1 MKNKLV
7 KSFLMMSLA
16 VMMVVSNVGG
26 VLKVNAATASATNG
40 IVNFNRGNAQITI
53 QGNGGQSLT
62 GKEFHI
68 YRLFHAENSVG
79 NESINYTFNPEY
91 KLALQ
96 TIVGRKL
103 GIAATEITEYQV
115 IDYIQSLN
123 KNQVEGAYATQTP
136 EGSYSDFRYFV
147 EELRD
152 VIVAQGIV
160 GDVVSVASA
169 SSDNTIV
176 VQGLEYGYYLV
187 DETTAVG
194 DTHSAASL
202 CIVNTANPDASVVVK
217 SDYSG
222 IVKKIQEDDNKSSIG
237 NEGWNDIADYE
248 IGQTVPYMMAS
259 VIPNINGYHEYY
271 YAWHDVMDEA
281 LTFDPYSVQIEIL
294 DDESGDVYY
303 LDWSEF
309 KVIEN
314 PGNGD
319 TFMVEIED
327 IKKIVDRE
335 FDNMNALNE
344 NKYGQDV
351 ILTYTATLND
361 KAAKDMGRPG
371 FENDV
376 RLEFSNDPDSTGKE
390 ETGFTPWDTVVCFT
404 YQVDVLKTNNHDLE
418 LADAKFRLYYDEE
431 CTEEVYIKQ
440 TEDGYNVVNY
450 DSLWVP
456 QPVSSTNS
464 TSLGESVE
472 MVTDANGSIIIN
484 GLDEGTYY
492 LKETAAP
499 TGYRKLL
506 DPIVISINATYT
518 NYRND
523 YVKGDGATDK
533 TLVNLEA
540 MAHIKTFLEGVY
552 EEDDVV
558 LETNMETGEI
568 NITVIN
574 AVGKKL
580 PVTGSVLTPII
591 LAAGAGL
598 LGYSFKKRK
607 EE

>member
-7 KSFLMMSLA
+7 KSLLMMSLA

-558 LETNMETGEI
+558 LETNMETGKI

>member
-7 KSFLMMSLA
+7 KSILLMSLS
-16 VMMVVSNVGG
+16 VMMVASNVGG
-26 VLKVNAATASATNG
+26 VLKVDAAMASATNG

-53 QGNGGQSLT
+53 QGNGGQSLI

-68 YRLFHAENSVG
+68 YRLFGAENSVG

-96 TIVGRKL
+96 TIVGKKL
-103 GIAATEITEYQV
+103 SIATAEVTEYQV

-152 VIVAQGIV
+152 IIVSQGIT
-160 GDVVSVASA
+160 GDVVSVTSPSA
-169 SSDNTIV
+169 DNEIV
-176 VQGLEYGYYLV
+176 IQGLEYGYYLV
-187 DETTAVG
+187 DETSAVG

-217 SDYSG
+217 SDYTG
-222 IVKKIQEDDNKSSIG
+222 IVKKIQEDDNKTEIG
-237 NEGWNDIADYE
+237 NDGWNDIADYE
-248 IGQTVPYMMAS
+248 IGQTVPYMMSS
-259 VIPNINGYHEYY
+259 VIPNINGYHTYY
-271 YAWHDVMDEA
+271 YAWHDVIDEA
-281 LTFDPYSVQIEIL
+281 LTFNPHTVQIEIR
-294 DDESGDVYY
+294 DDESGLSYY
-303 LDWSEF
+303 LEQSEF

-319 TFMVEIED
+319 TFMVEVSD

-390 ETGFTPWDTVVCFT
+390 STGFTPWDTVVCFT

-418 LADAKFRLYYDEE
+418 LADAKFRLYYDAE
-431 CTEEVYIKQ
+431 CTKEVFVKQ
-440 TEDGYNVVNY
+440 TEDGYNVINY
-450 DSLWVP
+450 DSL
-456 QPVSSTNS
+456 SGATN
-464 TSLGESVE
+464 TVIPTE

-484 GLDEGTYY
+484 GLDDGTYY

-499 TGYRKLL
+499 VGYRKLL
-506 DPIVISINATYT
+506 DPIVITVNATFT

-533 TLVNLEA
+533 TLTKLEA
-540 MAHIKTFLEGVY
+540 MAHIKTFLDGIY
-552 EEDDVV
+552 EEEDVV
-558 LETNMETGEI
+558 LETNVDTGKI

-591 LAAGAGL
+591 IAAGAGL
-598 LGYSFKKRK
+598 VGYSFKRRK
-607 EE
+607 EEE

>member
-176 VQGLEYGYYLV
+176 VQGLEYGYYLI

-202 CIVNTANPDASVVVK
+202 CIVNTANPDANVVVK

-237 NEGWNDIADYE
+237 NDGWNDIADYE

-281 LTFDPYSVQIEIL
+281 LTFNPYSVQIEIY
-294 DDESGDVYY
+294 DDESGDYYY

-309 KVIEN
+309 KIIEN

-558 LETNMETGEI
+558 LETNMETGKI

>member
-96 TIVGRKL
+96 TIAGRKL

-202 CIVNTANPDASVVVK
+202 CIANTANPDASVVVK

-281 LTFDPYSVQIEIL
+281 LTFDPYSVQIEIF

-558 LETNMETGEI
+558 LETNMETGKI

>member
-103 GIAATEITEYQV
+103 GIAATEVTEYQV

-281 LTFDPYSVQIEIL
+281 LTFDPYSVQIEIF

>member
-281 LTFDPYSVQIEIL
+281 LTFDPYSVQIEIS

-303 LDWSEF
+303 LDRSEF

-558 LETNMETGEI
+558 LETNMETGKI

>member
-7 KSFLMMSLA
+7 KSILMMSLA
-16 VMMVVSNVGG
+16 VMMVVSSVGG
-26 VLKVNAATASATNG
+26 VLKVDAATASATNG
-40 IVNFNRGNAQITI
+40 TVNFNRGNAQITI
-53 QGNGGQSLT
+53 QGNDGQSLT

-68 YRLFHAENSVG
+68 YRLFGAENSVG

-96 TIVGRKL
+96 TIVGKKL
-103 GIAATEITEYQV
+103 GLTATDVTEYQV

-152 VIVAQGIV
+152 IIVSQGIT
-160 GDVVSVASA
+160 GDVVSVTSP

-187 DETTAVG
+187 DETSAVG

-202 CIVNTANPDASVVVK
+202 CIVNTANPDANVIVK
-217 SDYSG
+217 SDYTG
-222 IVKKIQEDDNKSSIG
+222 IVKKIQEDNNHSAIG
-237 NEGWNDIADYE
+237 NDGWNDIADYE
-248 IGQTVPYMMAS
+248 IGQTVPYMMGS
-259 VIPNINGYHEYY
+259 VIPDINGYHTYY

-281 LTFDPYSVQIEIL
+281 LTFNPYSVQIEIY
-294 DDESGDVYY
+294 DDESGDYYY

-309 KVIEN
+309 QIIEN

-319 TFMVEIED
+319 TFMVEIPD

-376 RLEFSNDPDSTGKE
+376 RLEFSNDPDSVGKG

-404 YQVDVLKTNNHDLE
+404 YQVDVLKTNNHDLA
-418 LADAKFRLYYDEE
+418 LADAKFRLYYDED
-431 CTEEVYIKQ
+431 CTEEVYVKQ
-440 TEDGYNVVNY
+440 TEDGYNVINY
-450 DSLWVP
+450 DSMWGLIP
-456 QPVSSTNS
+456 SSLDAQETIK
-464 TSLGESVE
+464 TVE
-472 MVTDANGSIIIN
+472 MVSDANGSIIIN

-492 LKETAAP
+492 LKETEAP
-499 TGYRKLL
+499 VGYRKLL
-506 DPIVISINATYT
+506 DPIVITIDATFT
-518 NYRND
+518 NFRND

-533 TLVNLEA
+533 TLTKLEA

-558 LETNMETGEI
+558 LETNMETGKI

-580 PVTGSVLTPII
+580 PVTGSVLTPIFI
-591 LAAGAGL
+591 AAGAGL
-598 LGYSFKKRK
+598 VGYSFKRRK

>member
-281 LTFDPYSVQIEIL
+281 LTFDPYSVQIEIF

>member
-237 NEGWNDIADYE
+237 NDGWNDIADYE

-281 LTFDPYSVQIEIL
+281 LTFNPYSVQIEIY
-294 DDESGDVYY
+294 DDESGDYYY

-309 KVIEN
+309 KIIEN

-558 LETNMETGEI
+558 LETNMETGKI

>member
-160 GDVVSVASA
+160 GDVVSVSSA

-187 DETTAVG
+187 EETTAVG

-237 NEGWNDIADYE
+237 NEGWNDIADY
-248 IGQTVPYMMAS
+248 
-259 VIPNINGYHEYY
+259 
-271 YAWHDVMDEA
+271 
-281 LTFDPYSVQIEIL
+281 
-294 DDESGDVYY
+294 
-303 LDWSEF
+303 
-309 KVIEN
+309 
-314 PGNGD
+314 
-319 TFMVEIED
+319 
-327 IKKIVDRE
+327 
-335 FDNMNALNE
+335 
-344 NKYGQDV
+344 
-351 ILTYTATLND
+351 
-361 KAAKDMGRPG
+361 
-371 FENDV
+371 
-376 RLEFSNDPDSTGKE
+376 
-390 ETGFTPWDTVVCFT
+390 
-404 YQVDVLKTNNHDLE
+404 
-418 LADAKFRLYYDEE
+418 
-431 CTEEVYIKQ
+431 
-440 TEDGYNVVNY
+440 
-450 DSLWVP
+450 
-456 QPVSSTNS
+456 
-464 TSLGESVE
+464 
-472 MVTDANGSIIIN
+472 
-484 GLDEGTYY
+484 
-492 LKETAAP
+492 
-499 TGYRKLL
+499 
-506 DPIVISINATYT
+506 
-518 NYRND
+518 
-523 YVKGDGATDK
+523 
-533 TLVNLEA
+533 
-540 MAHIKTFLEGVY
+540 
-552 EEDDVV
+552 
-558 LETNMETGEI
+558 
-568 NITVIN
+568 
-574 AVGKKL
+574 
-580 PVTGSVLTPII
+580 
-591 LAAGAGL
+591 
-598 LGYSFKKRK
+598 
-607 EE
+607 

>member
-96 TIVGRKL
+96 TIAGRKL

-281 LTFDPYSVQIEIL
+281 LTFDPYSVQIEIF

-558 LETNMETGEI
+558 LETNMETGKI

>member
-7 KSFLMMSLA
+7 KSILLMSLS
-16 VMMVVSNVGG
+16 VMMVASNVGG
-26 VLKVNAATASATNG
+26 VLKVDAAMASATNG

-68 YRLFHAENSVG
+68 YRLFGAENSVG

-96 TIVGRKL
+96 TIVGKKL
-103 GIAATEITEYQV
+103 SIATAEVTEYQV

-136 EGSYSDFRYFV
+136 EGSYSDFRYFI

-152 VIVAQGIV
+152 IIVSQGIT
-160 GDVVSVASA
+160 GDVVSVTSPSA
-169 SSDNTIV
+169 DNEIV
-176 VQGLEYGYYLV
+176 IQGLEYGYYLV
-187 DETTAVG
+187 DETSAVG

-217 SDYSG
+217 SDYTG
-222 IVKKIQEDDNKSSIG
+222 IVKKIQEDDNKTEIG
-237 NEGWNDIADYE
+237 NDGWNDIADYE
-248 IGQTVPYMMAS
+248 IGQTVPYTMSS
-259 VIPNINGYHEYY
+259 VIPNINGYHTYY

-281 LTFDPYSVQIEIL
+281 LTFNPHTVQIEIR
-294 DDESGDVYY
+294 DDESGESYY
-303 LDWSEF
+303 LEQSEF

-319 TFMVEIED
+319 TFMVEVSD

-390 ETGFTPWDTVVCFT
+390 STGFTPWDTVVCFT

-418 LADAKFRLYYDEE
+418 LADARFRLYYDAE
-431 CTEEVYIKQ
+431 CTKEVFVKQ
-440 TEDGYNVVNY
+440 TEDGYNVINY
-450 DSLWVP
+450 DSL
-456 QPVSSTNS
+456 SGATN
-464 TSLGESVE
+464 TVIPTE

-484 GLDEGTYY
+484 GLDDGTYY

-499 TGYRKLL
+499 VGYRKLL
-506 DPIVISINATYT
+506 DPIVITVNATFT

-533 TLVNLEA
+533 TLTKLEA
-540 MAHIKTFLEGVY
+540 MAHIKTFLDGIY
-552 EEDDVV
+552 EEEDVV
-558 LETNMETGEI
+558 LETNVDTGKI

-580 PVTGSVLTPII
+580 PVTGSILTPII
-591 LAAGAGL
+591 IAAGAGL
-598 LGYSFKKRK
+598 VGYSFRRRK
-607 EE
+607 EEE

>member
-7 KSFLMMSLA
+7 KSILMMSLA
-16 VMMVVSNVGG
+16 VMMVVSSVGG
-26 VLKVNAATASATNG
+26 VLKVDAATASATNG

-53 QGNGGQSLT
+53 QGNDGQSLT

-68 YRLFHAENSVG
+68 YRLFGAENSVG

-96 TIVGRKL
+96 TIVGKKL
-103 GIAATEITEYQV
+103 GLTATDVTEYQV

-152 VIVAQGIV
+152 IIVSQGIT
-160 GDVVSVASA
+160 GDVVSVTSP

-187 DETTAVG
+187 DETSAVG

-202 CIVNTANPDASVVVK
+202 CIVNTANPDANVIVK
-217 SDYSG
+217 SDYAG
-222 IVKKIQEDDNKSSIG
+222 IVKKIQEDDDRRAIG
-237 NEGWNDIADYE
+237 NNGWNDIADYE

-259 VIPNINGYHEYY
+259 VIPNLNGYHTYY

-281 LTFDPYSVQIEIL
+281 LTFEPYSVQIEIY
-294 DDESGDVYY
+294 DDESGDYYY
-303 LDWSEF
+303 LDWDEF
-309 KVIEN
+309 QVIEN

-319 TFMVEIED
+319 TFMVEIPD

-361 KAAKDMGRPG
+361 LAAKDMGRPG

-376 RLEFSNDPDSTGKE
+376 RLEFSNDPDSTGKG

-404 YQVDVLKTNNHDLE
+404 YQVDVLKTNNHDLA
-418 LADAKFRLYYDEE
+418 LADAKFRLYYDAD
-431 CTEEVYIKQ
+431 CTEEVYVKQ
-440 TEDGYNVVNY
+440 TEDGYNVIHY
-450 DSLWVP
+450 DSMWGPVP
-456 QPVSSTNS
+456 
-464 TSLGESVE
+464 TSDDTEETIKTVE
-472 MVTDANGSIIIN
+472 MVSDANGSIIIN

-492 LKETAAP
+492 LKETEAP
-499 TGYRKLL
+499 VGYRKLL
-506 DPIVISINATYT
+506 DPIVITVDATFT
-518 NYRND
+518 NFRND

-533 TLVNLEA
+533 TLTKLEA

-552 EEDDVV
+552 EEDDIV
-558 LETNMETGEI
+558 LETNMETGKI

-580 PVTGSVLTPII
+580 PVTGSVLTPILI
-591 LAAGAGL
+591 VAGAGL
-598 LGYSFKKRK
+598 VGYSFKRRK
-607 EE
+607 EEE